1 MSAGQCNVADILS
14 THVRR
19 QRMGTP
25 VRDQRDFRV
34 TIRLTE
40 AEKVQLLYQME
51 RSGYLSISRYIR
63 TRCLDG
69 KAAVNREIDSGNADL
84 RSQVNMLSSE
94 IAKIGVNYNQTVRD
108 FKKLIAQTRKDGSPI
123 INNKAANY
131 FLQNLNTKTLEVKAL
146 MEHIIELV
154 ENKDK

>member
-1 MSAGQCNVADILS
+1 
-14 THVRR
+14 
-19 QRMGTP
+19 MGTP

-123 INNKAANY
+123 INYKAANY

>member
-1 MSAGQCNVADILS
+1 
-14 THVRR
+14 
-19 QRMGTP
+19 MGTP

-40 AEKVQLLYQME
+40 AEKVQLLYQIE

>member
-1 MSAGQCNVADILS
+1 
-14 THVRR
+14 
-19 QRMGTP
+19 MGTP

-94 IAKIGVNYNQTVRD
+94 IAKIGVSYNQTVRD

>member
-1 MSAGQCNVADILS
+1 
-14 THVRR
+14 
-19 QRMGTP
+19 
-25 VRDQRDFRV
+25 
-34 TIRLTE
+34 
-40 AEKVQLLYQME
+40 
-51 RSGYLSISRYIR
+51 
-63 TRCLDG
+63 
-69 KAAVNREIDSGNADL
+69 
-84 RSQVNMLSSE
+84 MLSSE

-123 INNKAANY
+123 INNKSANY

>member
-1 MSAGQCNVADILS
+1 
-14 THVRR
+14 
-19 QRMGTP
+19 MGTP

-154 ENKDK
+154 EKKDK

>member
-1 MSAGQCNVADILS
+1 
-14 THVRR
+14 
-19 QRMGTP
+19 MGTP

>member
-1 MSAGQCNVADILS
+1 
-14 THVRR
+14 
-19 QRMGTP
+19 MGTP

-69 KAAVNREIDSGNADL
+69 KAAVNREIDFGNADL

>member
-1 MSAGQCNVADILS
+1 MSAGQCNVADNLS
-14 THVRR
+14 TNGRR